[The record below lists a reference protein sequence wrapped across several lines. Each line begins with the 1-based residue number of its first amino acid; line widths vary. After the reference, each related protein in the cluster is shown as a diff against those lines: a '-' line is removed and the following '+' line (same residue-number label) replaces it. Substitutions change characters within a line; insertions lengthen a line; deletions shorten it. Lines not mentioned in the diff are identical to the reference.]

1 MDQVRKVP
9 PVRFPSLIPQFDPVA
24 EQLWKTV
31 AYSLIAVLALVGNSL
46 IGIIVCKTPTLNKPI
61 NLSILNMATSDLL
74 YPIFLFPVLLAELHF
89 GSWLIDGA
97 LGQALCKLHV
107 FLTDVSSLLSIQS
120 LILIRV
126 DQLHSVPPSSVPSI
140 VSCPFLSR
148 GLSQWQPY
156 LFAFS
161 LVENPEGMMCQRQWK
176 EALWRFLFAGYHF
189 SLTSYYFIS
198 HRAVSFGLAAV
209 LFYTKLSPPLWLTQT
224 VSSTRL
230 SASF

>member
-61 NLSILNMATSDLL
+61 NLSILNMAMSDLL

-89 GSWLIDGA
+89 GSWLIGGA

-120 LILIRV
+120 LILITV
-126 DQLHSVPPSSVPSI
+126 DQFGAVTVALRSS
-140 VSCPFLSR
+140 L
-148 GLSQWQPY
+148 
-156 LFAFS
+156 
-161 LVENPEGMMCQRQWK
+161 
-176 EALWRFLFAGYHF
+176 
-189 SLTSYYFIS
+189 IS
-198 HRAVSFGLAAV
+198 PKHC
-209 LFYTKLSPPLWLTQT
+209 KLSISVTWIVAMAAISVCFQ
-224 VSSTRL
+224 SC
-230 SASF
+230 